1 MNKLVFFTALLV
13 TSFVFAQT
21 KEEKARA
28 KETQEL
34 LYEANRNLEKGK
46 FPDAEA
52 GYRKIIANEPKNATA
67 KYNLGNAYYKNKKNR
82 EAIQRYVQAAE
93 VATSKA
99 EKHKIYHN
107 LGNSLMNDKNYRAA
121 VEAYKNALRNNP
133 TDDETRYNL
142 ALAKKMLE
150 EHGDDGGEDEEDEQE
165 QDQDQQDDK
174 DNEGDGDDQEK
185 NQDQDKGDEEEDD
198 KDSQENEEDGDT
210 KEEDSKPEQQ
220 QPVPGQLSPQ
230 QIQSLLEAM
239 NNEERKVQ
247 DKINAEKQKGTI
259 TKPEKDW

>member
-1 MNKLVFFTALLV
+1 MNKLVFFTTLLI
-13 TSFVFAQT
+13 TSFVFSQT

-28 KETQEL
+28 METQEL
-34 LYEANRNLEKGK
+34 LSKANSNLKEGN
-46 FPDAEA
+46 FPEAEA

-82 EAIQRYVQAAE
+82 EAIQRYIQAAE
-93 VATSKA
+93 VATTKP

-107 LGNSLMNDKNYRAA
+107 LGNSLMNDKNYRGA

-150 EHGDDGGEDEEDEQE
+150 EQGDDGGEDEEDKK
-165 QDQDQQDDK
+165 DQDQEQQEDQED
-174 DNEGDGDDQEK
+174 EGDGDSEDK
-185 NQDQDKGDEEEDD
+185 DQDQDKGDEGEED
-198 KDSQENEEDGDT
+198 KDSKENEDNGDT
-210 KEEDSKPEQQ
+210 KENQNKPEQQ

-247 DKINAEKQKGTI
+247 DKINAEKQKGVI

>member
-1 MNKLVFFTALLV
+1 MNKLVFFTVLLIS
-13 TSFVFAQT
+13 SFGFSQT

-34 LYEANRNLEKGK
+34 LHKAKTNLENGK
-46 FPDAEA
+46 FVEAEA

-67 KYNLGNAYYKNKKNR
+67 KYNLGNAYYKNNKNR

-93 VATSKA
+93 VATTKA

-150 EHGDDGGEDEEDEQE
+150 EHGDDGGEDEED
-165 QDQDQQDDK
+165 DQDQEEQDDK
-174 DNEGDGDDQEK
+174 EDEGEGDDQEK
-185 NQDQDKGDEEEDD
+185 DQDQDKGDEGEDD
-198 KDSQENEEDGDT
+198 RDSQENEDDGDT
-210 KEEDSKPEQQ
+210 KEDEGKPEQQ

-247 DKINAEKQKGTI
+247 DKINAEKQKGAI